1 MIPGATI
8 MKTPY
13 TTPMITA
20 KSNERLSSELGQ
32 IVDDANN
39 RHSASINSKDAS
51 LKKLKKTFQVQENE
65 LDEGF
70 KKALL

>member
-1 MIPGATI
+1 
-8 MKTPY
+8 MKTPS
-13 TTPMITA
+13 TTPMI
-20 KSNERLSSELGQ
+20 SEIGNERITNELGQ